1 MKGAAAFELAT
12 AGRIVFGDGVIARLP
27 ALVRALVSE
36 APDTRTVR
44 ALVVTGRNVGRHG
57 SIVRALA
64 DAGIELTSVVVRGEP
79 TTTVAREATATARAA
94 RVEVVIAIGGGSALD
109 LGKAVAALA
118 PNGGDPL
125 DYLEVVGKGQPL
137 ARPPLPFVAVP
148 TTAGTGSEVTK
159 NAVLA
164 DPATKVK
171 VSLRSDAMLPRIAL
185 VDPELT
191 WSVPADVTAA
201 TGMDALVQVIE
212 PFLSHAA
219 TPLTDAL
226 VRDAIPRGAAAIR
239 RVVAD
244 GQDRDARRDMA
255 LVSLVGGI
263 ALANAKLGAVHGFAG
278 PLGGALE
285 APHGAICARL
295 LGPVLD
301 ANLRALR
308 ARAPGSEVLARHDEL
323 ARLLTGRTD
332 ACADDAARWAETLAA
347 DLAIPTLSTYGMRT
361 ADVAGIAERSARASS
376 MRGNPIVLTAAELE
390 AVLERGL

>member
-1 MKGAAAFELAT
+1 MTAPVPFELAT
-12 AGRIVFGDGVIARLP
+12 AGRIVFGDGVVARLP
-27 ALVRALVSE
+27 ALVRGLIADAARE
-36 APDTRTVR
+36 RAVR
-44 ALVVTGRNVGRHG
+44 VLVVTGRSVDRHAPILRG
-57 SIVRALA
+57 LV
-64 DAGIELTSVVVRGEP
+64 DAGMEFTNVVVHGEP
-79 TTTVAREATATARAA
+79 TTTVAREATESAR
-94 RVEVVIAIGGGSALD
+94 RVHVEAVVAIGGGSALD

-118 PNGGDPL
+118 PNDGDPM
-125 DYLEVVGKGQPL
+125 DYLEVVGRGQPL
-137 ARPPLPFVAVP
+137 ARAPLPFVAVP

-239 RVVAD
+239 RVVAN
-244 GQDRDARRDMA
+244 GRDRDARRDMA

-263 ALANAKLGAVHGFAG
+263 ALANAKLGGVHGFAG
-278 PLGGALE
+278 PLGGAFD
-285 APHGAICARL
+285 APHGALCARL
-295 LGPVLD
+295 LGPVLE
-301 ANLRALR
+301 ANVRALR
-308 ARAPGSEVLARHDEL
+308 ARAAGSDALARHDEL
-323 ARLLTGRTD
+323 ARMLTGRAQAHAAD
-332 ACADDAARWAETLAA
+332 AVRWAETLAA
-347 DLAIPTLSTYGMRT
+347 DLAIPSLSTYGMRAT
-361 ADVAGIAERSARASS
+361 DIPSIAERAARASS
-376 MRGNPIVLTAAELE
+376 MKGNPIVLAPDELE
-390 AVLERGL
+390 AILDRAL